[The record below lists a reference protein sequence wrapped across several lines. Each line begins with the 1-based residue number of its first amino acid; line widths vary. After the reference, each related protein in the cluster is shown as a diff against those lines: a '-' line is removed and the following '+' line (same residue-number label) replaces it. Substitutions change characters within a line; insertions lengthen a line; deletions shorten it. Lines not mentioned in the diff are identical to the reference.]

1 MHEIIIEA
9 ENRART
15 GRHSRALRREG
26 MVPGIYYIRGEAN
39 IPFTVTGKSLQPLI
53 YTTESHIINLKF
65 NDGGVKK
72 CILREVQF
80 DPVTEK
86 PIHVDLLGLR
96 ENEEITLE
104 VPVVVTGGTPVGVRE
119 GGILQQSIRALKVSC
134 LPKNIP
140 NHIEVNAGE
149 LKMNEFIHVRDIRL
163 PDATILAHEEDTIL
177 GVIPPTVEKE
187 VAVEPGAEV
196 EAAEPEVIG
205 KGKKPE
211 EGEEA
216 AEAEGKA
223 EAGKAAAPAKAA
235 TQAKTTAPGKA
246 TPPGKTPASPR
257 EEKKK

>member
-1 MHEIIIEA
+1 
-9 ENRART
+9 
-15 GRHSRALRREG
+15 
-26 MVPGIYYIRGEAN
+26 VPGIYYIHGEEN
-39 IPFTVTGKSLQPLI
+39 IPFTVTGKSIQPLI

-65 NDGGVKK
+65 DDGATKK

-104 VPVVVTGGTPVGVRE
+104 IPVVITGGTPVGVRE
-119 GGILQQSIRALKVSC
+119 GGILQQSIRALKISC

-149 LKMNEFIHVRDIRL
+149 LKINDFVHVRDVQI
-163 PDATILAHEEDTIL
+163 PDVTILANEEDTIL

-187 VAVEPGAEV
+187 VTPEAGAEG
-196 EAAEPEVIG
+196 EAAEPEVIA

-211 EGEEA
+211 EGEEGA
-216 AEAEGKA
+216 APEGKA
-223 EAGKAAAPAKAA
+223 EAGKPAAGKPAGAA
-235 TQAKTTAPGKA
+235 LK
-246 TPPGKTPASPR
+246 

>member
-9 ENRART
+9 ENRTRT

-26 MVPGIYYIRGEAN
+26 KVPGIYYIHGEPN
-39 IPFTVTGKSLQPLI
+39 VPFTVTGKSLQPLI

-65 NDGGVKK
+65 ADGGTKK
-72 CILREVQF
+72 CILRDVQF
-80 DPVTEK
+80 DPVTDR

-104 VPVVVTGGTPVGVRE
+104 IPVVITGGTPVGVRE
-119 GGILQQSIRALKVSC
+119 GGILQQSIRALKISC

-149 LKMNEFIHVRDIRL
+149 LKINSFIHVRDINI
-163 PDATILAHEEDTIL
+163 PDVTILANQEDTIL

-187 VAVEPGAEV
+187 ATPEAGAEA
-196 EAAEPEVIG
+196 ETAEPEVIA

-211 EGEEA
+211 EGEEGA
-216 AEAEGKA
+216 AGEGKA
-223 EAGKAAAPAKAA
+223 EAAKGASAAKAPA
-235 TQAKTTAPGKA
+235 
-246 TPPGKTPASPR
+246 ASK

>member
-1 MHEIIIEA
+1 MHEIIIQA
-9 ENRART
+9 ENRTPT
-15 GRHSRALRREG
+15 GGNSRSLRKEG
-26 MVPGIYYIRGEAN
+26 KVPGIYYIHGEQN

-53 YTTESHIINLKF
+53 YTTESHIVNLKF
-65 NDGGVKK
+65 EDGGMKK

-104 VPVVVTGGTPVGVRE
+104 IPVVIAGGTPVGVKE
-119 GGILQQSIRALKVSC
+119 GGVLQQSIRALKISC
-134 LPKNIP
+134 LPKDIP

-149 LKMNEFIHVRDIRL
+149 LKINDFVHVRDVKL
-163 PDATILAHEEDTIL
+163 TNVTILANEEDTIL

-187 VAVEPGAEV
+187 VIAEADA
-196 EAAEPEVIG
+196 EGSAEEPELIA

-211 EGEEA
+211 EGEE
-216 AEAEGKA
+216 G
-223 EAGKAAAPAKAA
+223 AAPEAKADA
-235 TQAKTTAPGKA
+235 GAPK
-246 TPPGKTPASPR
+246 